1 MIQLGN
7 AVHHDYGYQLAQT
20 FFSEPNEKTDLFF
33 FNKHQLIAQSWKTFA
48 SNFIWSFCFILWTA
62 MRILYTQRFQHL
74 RFSVMNEIL

>member
-20 FFSEPNEKTDLFF
+20 FFSEPNEKTDFFF

-48 SNFIWSFCFILWTA
+48 SNFI
-62 MRILYTQRFQHL
+62 
-74 RFSVMNEIL
+74 